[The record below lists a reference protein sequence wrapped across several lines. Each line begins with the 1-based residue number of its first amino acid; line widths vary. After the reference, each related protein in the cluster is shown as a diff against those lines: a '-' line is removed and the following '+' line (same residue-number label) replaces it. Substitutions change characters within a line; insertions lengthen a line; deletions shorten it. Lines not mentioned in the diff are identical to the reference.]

1 MADNCKQSLLLA
13 AHRNGTASSSLGAC
27 ASLFQRGQARE
38 GTKEGTKVRGTGT
51 GKDKSAVCC
60 VYLCTF
66 RHAAFHAG
74 TCFVC
79 TTAVDEFNTTCNTHT
94 LALTHTHAPKIMVR
108 YTSHETSHSLPH
120 ALRKRWFKPAQQTDT
135 TRRAP
140 ARCEA
145 RDRDAGTR
153 LVWKLGSHPEIH
165 STAQRD
171 PLAYTTLNL
180 THDPDPIDLTLQ

>member
-1 MADNCKQSLLLA
+1 MADNCKQALLLA
-13 AHRNGTASSSLGAC
+13 AHRNGTASSSLRAC
-27 ASLFQRGQARE
+27 ACLFQRGQARE
-38 GTKEGTKVRGTGT
+38 ETKEGTKVRGTGT

-66 RHAAFHAG
+66 RHAAIHAG

-79 TTAVDEFNTTCNTHT
+79 TTAVDEFDTACN
-94 LALTHTHAPKIMVR
+94 THTHAPKIMVR

-120 ALRKRWFKPAQQTDT
+120 APRKRWFKPNPTDT

-140 ARCEA
+140 
-145 RDRDAGTR
+145 RDARQGIVTPAEDSFGG
-153 LVWKLGSHPEIH
+153 L
-165 STAQRD
+165 D
-171 PLAYTTLNL
+171 PTPKYTVPPSAILLLTPTLNL